1 MYESIFAT
9 KNGINNSNSSCTGYH
24 TGLWIHYVLRLEMIG
39 RVFSVE
45 LCGCYPL
52 FYYSLVLL
60 VMRLQPIDNI
70 QVFRNK

>member
-1 MYESIFAT
+1 MALIILILCVQ
-9 KNGINNSNSSCTGYH
+9 NCTQSDEHIMCYG
-24 TGLWIHYVLRLEMIG
+24 LEMVG